1 MYSIIGGDQKEYGP
15 VTEEQLRLWI
25 AEGRVNAQTSVRIE
39 GTTEWRPL
47 ADFPEFAGSLRPK
60 SAGASAAAAAGG
72 TVVVPPEV
80 VLGRD
85 YSLDIGNCI
94 TRSWELVKQNLGPM
108 VGITTMV
115 MVVMLVINQ
124 VVGLLS
130 QSAITTIITEHRVS
144 AGGIAMI
151 FLASLIT
158 TPVYVVLTAG
168 LLKYYLKLIRGER
181 AGIADAFAG
190 FGSAIGQ
197 LVLLGLVSGFLSLI
211 GYCLCILPGVYLT
224 VSWMFAVPFVI
235 DRRMGFWEAMEFSRR
250 VVAKHWFLMFA
261 LQLVCG
267 LLAVC
272 GLVACCIGI
281 LVSMPFGTA
290 TLMYAYED
298 ICGRQTA

>member
-1 MYSIIGGDQKEYGP
+1 MYTIIGGDQKEYGP

-25 AEGRVNAQTSVRIE
+25 AEGRVNAQTTVRTE

-47 ADFPEFAGSLRPK
+47 ADLPEFAESVRPM
-60 SAGASAAAAAGG
+60 SAGASAAATGEK
-72 TVVVPPEV
+72 VVVPPEV

-85 YSLDIGNCI
+85 YSLDIGSCI

-108 VGITTMV
+108 VGINTMV
-115 MVVMLVINQ
+115 MVVMLVVNQ

-130 QSAITTIITEHRVS
+130 QSAITAIITERRVS
-144 AGGIAMI
+144 AGQIAMI

-197 LVLLGLVSGFLSLI
+197 LVLLGLASGFLSLI

-235 DRRMGFWEAMEFSRR
+235 DRKMGFWEAMEFSRK
-250 VVAKHWFLMFA
+250 VVTKHWFLMFA

-281 LVSMPFGTA
+281 LVSMPFGTV

>member
-1 MYSIIGGDQKEYGP
+1 MYTIIGGDQKEYGP

-25 AEGRVNAQTSVRIE
+25 AEGRVNAQTTVRTE

-47 ADFPEFAGSLRPK
+47 ADLPEFTESVRPM
-60 SAGASAAAAAGG
+60 SAGASAAAAGEK
-72 TVVVPPEV
+72 VVVPPEV

-85 YSLDIGNCI
+85 YSLDIGSCI

-108 VGITTMV
+108 VGINTMV
-115 MVVMLVINQ
+115 MVVMLVVNQ

-130 QSAITTIITEHRVS
+130 QSAITAIITERRVS
-144 AGGIAMI
+144 AGQIAMI

-197 LVLLGLVSGFLSLI
+197 LVLLGLASGFLSLI

-235 DRRMGFWEAMEFSRR
+235 DRKMGFWEAMEFSRK
-250 VVAKHWFLMFA
+250 VVTKHWFLMFA

-281 LVSMPFGTA
+281 LVSMPFGTV